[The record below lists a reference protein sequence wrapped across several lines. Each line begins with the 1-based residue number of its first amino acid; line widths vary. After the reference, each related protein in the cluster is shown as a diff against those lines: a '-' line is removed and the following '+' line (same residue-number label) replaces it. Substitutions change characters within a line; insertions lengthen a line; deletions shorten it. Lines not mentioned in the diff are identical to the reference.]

1 MGSET
6 LKGAWGFSSYSQ
18 FWLPITALLGM
29 TVVMLAL
36 LLVLLK
42 RRDPV

>member
-1 MGSET
+1 V
-6 LKGAWGFSSYSQ
+6 
-18 FWLPITALLGM
+18 WLPITVLLGM